1 MTQIEQAIESAKI
14 LSNKKARNVS
24 VIKIGEISSLADYMV
39 IATGNNS
46 THVKSLAD
54 ELEFQLKGMGV
65 TVDHIEGHRS
75 DSWILMDY
83 TDVIVHVFSD
93 EAREYYNLDHL
104 WLDGEPVDLTP
115 YITEE
120 D

>member
-1 MTQIEQAIESAKI
+1 MNQLEQAIESAKI
-14 LSNKKARNVS
+14 LSDKKARNVS
-24 VIKIGEISSLADYMV
+24 AIKIGEISSIADYMV

-46 THVKSLAD
+46 THVKALAD
-54 ELEFQLKGMGV
+54 ELEFQLKGIGL
-65 TVDHIEGHRS
+65 TPHHIEGHRS
-75 DSWILMDY
+75 DSWILLDY

-104 WLDGEPVDLTP
+104 WLDGEAVDLTP
-115 YITEE
+115 YITE

>member
-1 MTQIEQAIESAKI
+1 MTQLEQAIESAKI
-14 LSNKKARNVS
+14 LSNKKARDVS
-24 VIKIGEISSLADYMV
+24 VLKIGEISSLADYMV

-54 ELEFQLKGMGV
+54 ELEFQLKGLGV
-65 TVDHIEGHRS
+65 NVDHIEGHRS
-75 DSWILMDY
+75 DSWILLDY
-83 TDVIVHVFSD
+83 TDVIVHIFSD

-115 YITEE
+115 YISEKE
-120 D
+120 